1 MNQSQLKSLPSVS
14 EVLLEINQ
22 ECTYDHRII
31 SLWIN
36 QFLSKYR
43 MKAKNGKLDLNRE
56 EIIKVININTLR
68 SLFHIHT
75 KLSALVDDIK
85 VGNLRLVFLK
95 ICDSLY

>member
-56 EIIKVININTLR
+56 EIDPFINFCGQKNL
-68 SLFHIHT
+68 LD
-75 KLSALVDDIK
+75 LYVQNNVLNLVE
-85 VGNLRLVFLK
+85 FMLK
-95 ICDSLY
+95 KSPEFKNIPIE